1 MTPATVRFPNAA
13 MGVRASTNPNRSR
26 RTNISRIILERARR
40 VSAID
45 FWLRFHRIRPDFSGM
60 SEGDIGIVVAEDHKL
75 VRQGIL
81 LVLSRESRL
90 RVLGEAGDG
99 ESAWRLTVAL
109 KPTVLIL
116 DLGLPGIDGL
126 DLMQLLTAK
135 EQGTRVLVVTA
146 RQDAASVRA
155 ALARGAQGYL
165 LKTDDA
171 DALLKAIFT
180 VAEGGYYVSP
190 ELANVVDEEAA
201 EESALTPREH
211 EIACAVAR
219 GLSSKVIG
227 ARAGHLGTH
236 CPQASREHR
245 AQARVTQRCRA
256 GCLGHPPWFAG

>member
-1 MTPATVRFPNAA
+1 M
-13 MGVRASTNPNRSR
+13 
-26 RTNISRIILERARR
+26 
-40 VSAID
+40 SA
-45 FWLRFHRIRPDFSGM
+45 
-60 SEGDIGIVVAEDHKL
+60 GDIGIVVAEDHKL

-109 KPTVLIL
+109 EPTVLIL

-126 DLMQLLTAK
+126 DLMQLLTAQ
-135 EQGTRVLVVTA
+135 EQSTRVLVVTA

-155 ALARGAQGYL
+155 ALARGAHGYL

-171 DALLKAIFT
+171 DALVKAVFT

-190 ELANVVDEEAA
+190 ELANVVGEEAA

-227 ARAGHLGTH
+227 ARLDISEHTVRKHRENIARKLGLRN
-236 CPQASREHR
+236 AAELVAWAIRRS
-245 AQARVTQRCRA
+245 
-256 GCLGHPPWFAG
+256 L